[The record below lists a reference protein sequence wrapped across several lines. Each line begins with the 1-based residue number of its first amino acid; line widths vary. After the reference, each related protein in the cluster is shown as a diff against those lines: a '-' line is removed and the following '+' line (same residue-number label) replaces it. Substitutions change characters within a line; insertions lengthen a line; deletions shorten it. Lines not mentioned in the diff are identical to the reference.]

1 MKKILLRRTTVSFA
15 ISALCG
21 LIVNLLVELAANL
34 TVKNPGSI
42 PLSPEFEALFPSHAI
57 AVEVNILLSGVIG
70 ATFAAATF
78 LYEKEQIGFVLQ
90 NLLYFLL
97 TGAIWIP
104 IVVFLWQLQKYPI
117 ALYYT
122 LGGYGLTYFIMTIVG
137 YRMMKRDVGDINR
150 LILQKNQPV
159 GED

>member
-1 MKKILLRRTTVSFA
+1 MKKILLKRTAVSFG

-21 LIVNLLVELAANL
+21 LIVNLLIEFAANL
-34 TVKNPGSI
+34 AFKNPGTI

-57 AVEVNILLSGVIG
+57 AVEVNVLLYGVIG
-70 ATFAAATF
+70 GVFAAATF

-97 TGAIWIP
+97 TGAIWVP
-104 IVVFLWQLQKYPI
+104 IVIFLWQLQKYPI

-137 YRMMKRDVGDINR
+137 YRMIKRDVGDINR

-159 GED
+159 G